1 MKICFPLRSAALLMN
16 YKNTSKGGV
25 KIGLF
30 DFLYKFS
37 YFSLYRSESL
47 EIAESSH
54 YTMPSKIVESFNY
67 YLN

>member
-1 MKICFPLRSAALLMN
+1 MKTDYKLRSACLLFS
-16 YKNTSKGGV
+16 YRKTGKGGV
-25 KIGLF
+25 KIALL

-47 EIAESSH
+47 EIAETSQ
-54 YTMPSKIVESFNY
+54 YTMPSKVVESFNY